1 VVLVVPLGIA
11 PSGPTAWTNA
21 VGLGTSRP
29 ASWTGRCFHVRR
41 TCLRILTATCLMAG
55 TSTLASAAS
64 TTRLLGPSH
73 PDSVTQIERVD
84 YTWNHQH
91 YHHRAWDKEHKRWRY
106 YN

>member
-1 VVLVVPLGIA
+1 
-11 PSGPTAWTNA
+11 
-21 VGLGTSRP
+21 
-29 ASWTGRCFHVRR
+29 
-41 TCLRILTATCLMAG
+41 MAG